1 MPLKCVKKR
10 LIYGINKIL
19 SDAVSCVDHL
29 GDLTKHP
36 PERWNSI
43 SESNAE

>member
-1 MPLKCVKKR
+1 MTNIGNIIR
-10 LIYGINKIL
+10 L

-36 PERWNSI
+36 PERWNII